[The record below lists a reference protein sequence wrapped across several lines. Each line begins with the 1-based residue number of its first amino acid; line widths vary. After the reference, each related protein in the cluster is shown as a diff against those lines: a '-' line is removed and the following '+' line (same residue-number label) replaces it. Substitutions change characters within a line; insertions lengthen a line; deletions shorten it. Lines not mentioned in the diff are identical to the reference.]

1 MYNQNN
7 QNTALTEQK
16 EFLLPTLV
24 NSDFSAEE
32 LAEDMDGM
40 QMSFP
45 RVKIP
50 AGGIL
55 QFEIPSD
62 DPESPNYE
70 KTLEGVI
77 LLHHPNNVYWA
88 EGNEYDDN
96 STPLCTSVDGITGIG
111 DPGGLCASCV
121 MNEFGTAAE
130 GRGKACKNMRMIY
143 LLRSGEYVPMQIAL
157 PPTSLRPFTDF
168 VNQAFRLR
176 CRAAFGSVI
185 QISLKKANNGTNDYS
200 VATFR
205 RLYDFEGE
213 KLAQIRA
220 YAENFRNQMKLSL
233 KQRAAATEAKHE
245 DICEYGPGIPTPPAP
260 AGAGFC
266 IGQTIDGEHE
276 ELPA

>member
-1 MYNQNN
+1 MYNQN
-7 QNTALTEQK
+7 TAIMEQEK
-16 EFLLPTLV
+16 FLLPAMV
-24 NSDFSAEE
+24 EGDFSAEE

-77 LLHHPNNVYWA
+77 LFHHPNHVYWA

-96 STPLCTSVDGITGIG
+96 STPLCTSVDGVTGIG

-121 MNEFGTAAE
+121 LNEYGTAAE
-130 GRGKACKNMRMIY
+130 GRGKACKNMRMLY
-143 LLRSGEYVPMQIAL
+143 LLRSGEYVPMQVAL
-157 PPTSLRPFTDF
+157 PPTSLRPFNDF
-168 VNQAFRLR
+168 VNQAFMLR
-176 CRAAFGSVI
+176 RRATFGSVV

-200 VATFR
+200 VAVFR

-213 KLAQIRA
+213 ELAQIRS
-220 YAENFRNQMKLSL
+220 YAENFRNQMKISL
-233 KQRAAATEAKHE
+233 KQRATANEAQHV
-245 DICEYGPGIPTPPAP
+245 DVCEYGSANPPVASP
-260 AGAGFC
+260 AGTTDGYP
-266 IGQTIDGEHE
+266 IGQPIDGEHDT
-276 ELPA
+276 LPA